1 MTTVHFIGIG
11 GIGVSALAQIYK
23 KQGKKISGSD
33 VQASEIT
40 LKLQA
45 EGTFIKIGHKEKN
58 IPKNCDL
65 IIYSPAIPQ
74 DNAELKSAKERGIK
88 TLAYPQALGLLTEDY
103 FTIAIAGTHGKSTT
117 TAMTALVLQQSGFDP
132 TVVIGTKIPQLNGEN
147 YRVGNSRYL
156 VVEACE
162 YRESFLSIKPDIAI
176 ITNIEADH
184 LDYFENEEKY
194 FSAFCEFAKNIKKD
208 GKIIL
213 TEDNEN
219 SQKLLKNCSK
229 VKHAELFK
237 GHLKLQIPGKFNV
250 ENARLAATACRLLGI
265 KKYQIKNSLQN
276 FKGTWRRMEDKGKI
290 LGDTI
295 FIDDYAH
302 HPTEIKV
309 TLKAIR
315 EKYLDARILT
325 AFQPHQYNR
334 TKNFLPQFAESFG
347 DTDAVL
353 ISDIYAVRDS
363 EDDLKS
369 ITTEDLIAAIAK
381 NHHQVIAGNNLK
393 MTAKYILENYKN
405 YDVIVTM
412 GAGSIYKIY
421 DLLK

>member
-23 KQGKKISGSD
+23 KKGKKVSGSD
-33 VQASEIT
+33 QQASEMT
-40 LKLQA
+40 DKLQK
-45 EGTFIKIGHKEKN
+45 EGTFIKIRHQEEN
-58 IPKNCDL
+58 IPKDCDL
-65 IIYSPAIPQ
+65 VIYSPAIPQ
-74 DNAELKSAKERGIK
+74 NNVELKLAKEKGIK
-88 TLAYPQALGLLTEDY
+88 TLTYPQALGLLTEDY

-117 TAMTALVLQQSGFDP
+117 TAMVAVILEEAGLDP

-147 YRVGNSRYL
+147 YRFGNSKYL

-194 FSAFCEFAKNIKKD
+194 FEAFCKFAGNIKQR
-208 GKIIL
+208 GKIIVSK
-213 TEDNEN
+213 DDGN
-219 SQKLLKNCSK
+219 SQKLLKNCSTIQ
-229 VKHAELFK
+229 HAKLFAEP
-237 GHLKLQIPGKFNV
+237 LTLQIPGKFNL
-250 ENARLAATACRLLGI
+250 ENARLAATACSFLGI
-265 KKYQIKNSLQN
+265 TEDQIKNSLQS

-302 HPTEIKV
+302 HPTEIRA
-309 TLKAIR
+309 TLGAIR
-315 EKYLDARILT
+315 ERYPDSQILT
-325 AFQPHQYNR
+325 VFQPHQYNR
-334 TKNFLPQFAESFG
+334 TKNFLPQFTQSFS

-363 EDDLKS
+363 KDDLKS
-369 ITTEDLIAAIAK
+369 ITTADLIAAISA
-381 NHHQVIAGNNLK
+381 NHPNVIAGNDLK
-393 MTAKYILENYKN
+393 MTAKYILENYQN